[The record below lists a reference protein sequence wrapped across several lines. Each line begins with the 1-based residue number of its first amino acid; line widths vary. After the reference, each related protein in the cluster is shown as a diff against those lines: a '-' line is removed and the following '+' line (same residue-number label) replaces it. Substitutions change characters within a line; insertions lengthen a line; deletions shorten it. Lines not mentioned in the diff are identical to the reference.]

1 MRHVCIVV
9 DNPLRDLDGA
19 VLLARQLT
27 ASGYK
32 ATLVPMYDQGFV
44 IPALKPDMVVLN
56 YFRKNNL
63 ELVRLYKKL
72 GIVVAVVDTEGL
84 TASPEHYAQL
94 IHSVGSMELVDLYCV
109 WGRGQ
114 YEAVRACGELA
125 DSRLVLTGCQRND
138 FASYPWRAAL
148 RSHRE
153 ADYVLINTNF
163 PVANPRFSAGQS
175 AEIETMLGNNVKRSF
190 AEQFVRDNVEV
201 CEKVKSTIARL
212 AHDFPHQRF
221 VLRPHPFE
229 RLEGYVELSQLN
241 NVEVIQEGTSFEW
254 LACAKLLLHLNCS
267 TAIEAT
273 MLGVPAL
280 SLEWL
285 NKDTL
290 RLKTAGD
297 VSTPL
302 SSYADLA
309 DAIRH
314 SIAGLAFAPPS
325 KETLQKIE
333 DSYHLIDGRASERIC
348 SAIQRCFEANV
359 EKLSQ
364 PLKSCKRGFR
374 AKVIHAL
381 RLLIGLNGAVKV
393 QQLIFRRKYAEK
405 RESKKL
411 DPGVVRDIL
420 DRLHNAAP
428 LEYQLSAERLPI
440 DGWFR
445 KHIAGDVAIAVQWS
459 K

>member
-1 MRHVCIVV
+1 MRHVCIIV

-19 VLLARQLT
+19 VLLARRLT
-27 ASGYK
+27 ESGFK

-63 ELVRLYKKL
+63 ELVRLYKNL
-72 GIVVAVVDTEGL
+72 GILVAVVDTEGL
-84 TASPEHYAQL
+84 TASPEHYAGL
-94 IHSVGSMELVDLYCV
+94 IHSVGSLHLVDLYCV
-109 WGRGQ
+109 WGREQ
-114 YEAVRACGELA
+114 YEAARARGQLA

-148 RSHRE
+148 KSYRE
-153 ADYVLINTNF
+153 AGYVLINTNF
-163 PVANPRFSAGQS
+163 PVANPRFSAGPT
-175 AEIETMLGNNVKRSF
+175 AEIETMLANNVERSF

-201 CEKVKSTIARL
+201 CEHLKATIAML
-212 AHDFPHQRF
+212 AHEFPAQHF
-221 VLRPHPFE
+221 ILRPHPFE
-229 RLEGYVELSQLN
+229 RLEGYSTLSRLR
-241 NVEVIQEGTSFEW
+241 NVEVLQEGTSFEW
-254 LACAKLLLHLNCS
+254 LASAKLLLHLNCS
-267 TAIEAT
+267 TAIEAA

-297 VSTPL
+297 VSAPL
-302 SSYADLA
+302 SSYSDLK
-309 DAIRH
+309 DALRDNIDG
-314 SIAGLAFAPPS
+314 IALPTPS
-325 KETLQKIE
+325 KESLQKIE

-348 SAIQRCFEANV
+348 SAIQHCFETNLD
-359 EKLSQ
+359 KGSL
-364 PLKSCKRGFR
+364 PLKAHKRGIR
-374 AKVIHAL
+374 AKLIQSL

-393 QQLIFRRKYAEK
+393 QNLILGRRFADK

-411 DPGVVRDIL
+411 DPGAVRDIL
-420 DRLHNAAP
+420 ARLHNAAP
-428 LEYQLSAERLPI
+428 LEYQLSAKPLVI